1 MNCYAPLLQ
10 KKEKGG
16 AGGDRYPN
24 QENCATTELAL
35 AGTEFW
41 DVSAWLVWKTEHHL
55 QIRTSWK
62 IRSKTDPAM
71 ERENLK
77 LPQTGFVSLALD

>member
-10 KKEKGG
+10 KKKG
-16 AGGDRYPN
+16 GGDRYPN

-41 DVSAWLVWKTEHHL
+41 DVSA
-55 QIRTSWK
+55 
-62 IRSKTDPAM
+62 
-71 ERENLK
+71 
-77 LPQTGFVSLALD
+77 